1 MAVRGDEVGDPVPDP
16 PPAAGTVG
24 VVDVHMAVPR
34 VLGVHRAV
42 TGHADPKA
50 YVHGYGSGCVH
61 GRVVLPTSLGAVAAV
76 TAITAITAITAV
88 ALIALIA
95 LIVMVALIVM
105 IVMVALIVM
114 AVMVVIMAGIV
125 VMLRTVRMG
134 AVACHM
140 AYRGTP
146 TRLRLLP

>member
-1 MAVRGDEVGDPVPDP
+1 M
-16 PPAAGTVG
+16 
-24 VVDVHMAVPR
+24 DVHMAVPR

-76 TAITAITAITAV
+76 TAITAITAV
-88 ALIALIA
+88 ALIA